1 MNYFLFSHPFRNGT
15 RVVLLLAILLLN
27 FGYGGTSVAY
37 AAPPVHDD
45 FNSAKTI
52 IGIEYHDLN
61 VNTTEATPSDTVPND
76 DDPNNFQC
84 DGFNHLAGFASV
96 WYKYTPPETQSLSL
110 NTIPASIT
118 STNYD
123 TYIAV
128 WTGTRGN
135 LTLVACND
143 ETASGYSELSFI
155 ASPGITYYIE
165 IAQFNDG
172 LGTTDDIGGLLDFNA
187 YITNTNVIVGGQLRG
202 RYFIPASGGLRR
214 SFINLNNGP
223 VEIFNVAGNPI
234 IAAERV
240 IYNVNNVPTSFSE
253 MMGLPQSQLNTTYW
267 FPWYNNVT
275 LDTQLRF
282 ANVSGSTATV
292 HITINNVPMPG
303 SPFTLAPGVSTRKSF
318 AGINNGPVKIQ
329 SNVNIVAAER
339 VIYKVNGI
347 PVSFTEMMGLPNNQL
362 NTTYWLPWYN
372 NVDLDTQLRF
382 ANVSGAQASV
392 RVFIGGTEMVGS
404 PFTLQPGA
412 STRKSFVGINS
423 GPVRIVSTQNIVA
436 AERVIYR
443 VNGTPV
449 SFSEMM
455 GLPASQLNTTYFMPW
470 YNNVDLDTQL
480 RFANV
485 NTGQTATVHVY
496 IGGTEMTGSPFTL
509 APGAST
515 RKSFAGINNGPVRIE
530 SNINIVAAERVI
542 YRVGGNPTSFSELM
556 GMPNSLLDSRYWMP
570 WYNNIDLDTQLRFAL
585 P

>member
-1 MNYFLFSHPFRNGT
+1 MNYFLFSHPFRKAT
-15 RVVLLLAILLLN
+15 RVVLLLAILVLN

-45 FNSAKTI
+45 FDAAKMINT
-52 IGIEYHDLN
+52 IEYHET
-61 VNTTEATPSDTVPND
+61 VNTTEATPSDTVPNV

-96 WYKYTPPETQSLSL
+96 WYTYTPPAVQSLSFDAIG
-110 NTIPASIT
+110 TD
-118 STNYD
+118 YD

-135 LTLVACND
+135 LNLVACND
-143 ETASGYSELSFI
+143 ETASGFSELSFV
-155 ASPGITYYIE
+155 ASAGTTYYIE

-172 LGTTDDIGGLLDFNA
+172 LGTTDNIGGILKFNA
-187 YITNTNVIVGGQLRG
+187 YITNTNVIIGGQLRG

-223 VEIFNVAGNPI
+223 VEIFNVAANPI

-240 IYNVNNVPTSFSE
+240 IYNVNSVPTSFSE
-253 MMGLPQSQLNTTYW
+253 MMGLPHSQLNTTYW

-282 ANVSGSTATV
+282 ANVSGSPATV
-292 HITINNVPMPG
+292 HVTINNVPMPG
-303 SPFTLAPGVSTRKSF
+303 SPFTLNPGVSTRKSF
-318 AGINNGPVKIQ
+318 AGVNNGPVKIQ

-339 VIYKVNGI
+339 VIYKVNGTD
-347 PVSFTEMMGLPNNQL
+347 VSFTEMMGLPNSQL

-382 ANVSGAQASV
+382 ANVSASPASV
-392 RVFIGGTEMVGS
+392 RVF
-404 PFTLQPGA
+404 
-412 STRKSFVGINS
+412 
-423 GPVRIVSTQNIVA
+423 
-436 AERVIYR
+436 
-443 VNGTPV
+443 
-449 SFSEMM
+449 
-455 GLPASQLNTTYFMPW
+455 
-470 YNNVDLDTQL
+470 
-480 RFANV
+480 
-485 NTGQTATVHVY
+485 

-515 RKSFAGINNGPVRIE
+515 RKSFAGINDGPVEVR

-542 YRVGGNPTSFSELM
+542 YRIGVNPTSFSELM
-556 GMPNSLLDSRYWMP
+556 GMPNSLLASRYWMP